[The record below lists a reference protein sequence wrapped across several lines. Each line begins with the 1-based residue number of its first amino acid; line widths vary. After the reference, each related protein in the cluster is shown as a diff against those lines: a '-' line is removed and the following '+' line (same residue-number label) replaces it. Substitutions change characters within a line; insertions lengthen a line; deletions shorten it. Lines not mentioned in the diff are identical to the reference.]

1 MSHSYINK
9 TSNKRKVISWEVMH
23 IQSKYISGNCFRRAK
38 LAKQPL
44 YNLLQELT
52 FYLGLWT

>member
-1 MSHSYINK
+1 M
-9 TSNKRKVISWEVMH
+9 
-23 IQSKYISGNCFRRAK
+23 QSKYISGNCFRKAK